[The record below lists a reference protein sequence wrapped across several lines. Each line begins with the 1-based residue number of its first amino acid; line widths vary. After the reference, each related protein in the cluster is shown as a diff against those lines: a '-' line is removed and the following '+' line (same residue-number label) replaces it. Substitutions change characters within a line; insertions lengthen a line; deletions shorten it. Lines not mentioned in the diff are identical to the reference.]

1 MNKRLLVLAVAS
13 TFGASGAAFAHGD
26 DKIGLSVNGHA
37 ETSFYITDD
46 AGDNGTTNETERK
59 FHTEGE
65 VSFGAKIAEDLYGRV
80 DLDLNSRYSPEEETV
95 EIEQMFGAWRI
106 NDMATVKIGRFN
118 NPLGYEKQDA
128 PNKSTYSRSLI
139 SDVLDFS
146 TELYQNNIEGVAV
159 GLNAGPA
166 KITLAAL
173 NDIGGVDEE
182 NSFLAHVRGEVVP
195 GLNLALG
202 VLTQDAGFEN
212 LINFNADYT
221 LDLGTIATTF
231 FVDYLTA
238 SEALDNAYSVGAK
251 LKLNDVV
258 GLTLRYD
265 MAELDGNFGNAETT
279 AFTVGAN
286 WQATSN
292 LDLRLEWRNQD
303 SEFGLGFDALGDP
316 ILSPANSDD
325 DSVVLSA
332 VVRF

>member
-13 TFGASGAAFAHGD
+13 AFGASGAAFAHGD
-26 DKIGLSVNGHA
+26 DNKIGLSVNGHA

-46 AGDNGTTNETERK
+46 AGEAGGVNETERK

-65 VSFGAKIAEDLYGRV
+65 VSFGAKIADDLYGRI
-80 DLDLNSRYSPEEETV
+80 DLDLNSRYSPGEETV
-95 EIEQMFGAWRI
+95 EIEQMFGAWRV
-106 NDMATVKIGRFN
+106 NDLATVKIGRFN

-139 SDVLDFS
+139 SEVLDFS

-166 KITLAAL
+166 KITVAAL

-182 NSFLAHVRGEVVP
+182 NSFLAHVRGEAVP

-221 LDLGTIATTF
+221 LDLGSVATTF

-238 SEALDNAYSVGAK
+238 SEVLDNAYSVGAK

-265 MAELDGNFGNAETT
+265 MVELDGGAETT

-292 LDLRLEWRNQD
+292 LDLRLEWRNLD
-303 SEFGLGFDALGDP
+303 SEFGLDFDPFGDP
-316 ILSPANSDD
+316 ILVGANSDD
-325 DSVVLSA
+325 DSVILSA

>member
-13 TFGASGAAFAHGD
+13 TFGASGACAHGD
-26 DKIGLSVNGHA
+26 DRSA
-37 ETSFYITDD
+37 ERQRPRRDLLPITDD
-46 AGDNGTTNETERK
+46 AGDNGTTSRPSVSSTPK
-59 FHTEGE
+59 A
-65 VSFGAKIAEDLYGRV
+65 VSFGAKIAESGYGRV

-95 EIEQMFGAWRI
+95 EMSRCSAPGAST
-106 NDMATVKIGRFN
+106 MATVKIGRFN
-118 NPLGYEKQDA
+118 SPLGYEKQDA

-292 LDLRLEWRNQD
+292 LICVWNGVARIASL
-303 SEFGLGFDALGDP
+303 
-316 ILSPANSDD
+316 
-325 DSVVLSA
+325 V
-332 VVRF
+332 